1 MDFAIT
7 MGLGGWTALI
17 IGALVF
23 GVIVQF
29 TTDAPT
35 SFEWVV
41 AAIASGVGGLFAS
54 ELVVAWRTVE
64 PVWDG
69 LALVPATLGG
79 LTVGVVVELASRFL
93 TGGRPAGRH
102 MTA

>member
-1 MDFAIT
+1 MDLAIT
-7 MGLGGWTALI
+7 MGLGGWAVLI

-23 GVIVQF
+23 GAIVQY

-41 AAIASGVGGLFAS
+41 VAIAAGIGGLLAS
-54 ELVVAWRTVE
+54 EFIVSLRTVE

-69 LALVPATLGG
+69 LAVLPATLGG
-79 LTVGVVVELASRFL
+79 VVVGVVVEIASRIV

-102 MTA
+102 LTA